1 MILFVSYVKAAVSV
15 EANFSDPQ
23 CDGGMVCPNDP
34 LLYTCTITE
43 TPISQTTIRLPFGYD
58 LNIRTENEITVVGV
72 VLPTGVTLLT
82 YEAIVDEGLA
92 NYTITLPFE
101 RASLLTGGIICDSTF
116 DSIDESTCPSATGS
130 YS

>member
-58 LNIRTENEITVVGV
+58 LNIRTENEITVVARCRS
-72 VLPTGVTLLT
+72 TNW
-82 YEAIVDEGLA
+82 D
-92 NYTITLPFE
+92 
-101 RASLLTGGIICDSTF
+101 DST
-116 DSIDESTCPSATGS
+116 DLQGHSR
-130 YS
+130 